1 MKFENYC
8 IEPILTEDFYSEN
21 MIEEYLADDIIN
33 AAEQGFMAGY
43 LAS

>member
-1 MKFENYC
+1 MKINNYYP
-8 IEPILTEDFYSEN
+8 EPIANEDFYSEE